1 MAATGALAQPEAFTG
16 LRAVVL
22 RRDLAAIAD
31 LIEICFAASLDTAGR
46 TAIHEMRA
54 LSRTGPLLWLL
65 ARLGQGI
72 PGMYGYVWVER
83 GRLVGNVTLTP
94 AGYGG
99 GWMIANVAVLPNY
112 RRRGIARRLMQAA
125 LAFVEE
131 RGAFAVLQVEADN
144 EAALDLYAG
153 LGFRVQRTFTRWRR
167 PAYQRPPLLPET
179 MPDVRPLARAE
190 ADRLYAL
197 ATSVRPD
204 ARGGLGWLRPATP
217 AALRPARWATL
228 RYALSGQRVDTW
240 VVPGEGGQLDAALRT
255 EQRIGGL
262 TRLFDLLVAPQRA
275 GELES
280 PLLNFALR
288 RLIAREHS
296 ALTEHPADDLAAGVA
311 LRENLFRPERVLAHM
326 FRPVPAEGDGQRSAP
341 PGGGYVR

>member
-1 MAATGALAQPEAFTG
+1 MAATGVLAQPEAFTG
-16 LRAVVL
+16 LRAVHL
-22 RRDLAAIAD
+22 RHDLAAIAD
-31 LIEICFAASLDTAGR
+31 LIEICFAASLDAAGR
-46 TAIHEMRA
+46 SAIHEMRA

-83 GRLVGNVTLTP
+83 GRLVGNVTVTP

-99 GWMIANVAVLPNY
+99 GWMIANVAVLPEF

-131 RGAFAVLQVEADN
+131 RGAFAVLQVDADN

-167 PAYQRPPLLPET
+167 PAYQRPPLLPQT

-190 ADRLYAL
+190 ADPLYAL
-197 ATSVRPD
+197 ATVVRPD
-204 ARGGLGWLRPATP
+204 SRGGLGWLRPVTP
-217 AALRPARWATL
+217 AALRPARWAAL
-228 RYALSGQRVDTW
+228 RYVLSGQRVETW
-240 VVPGEGGQLDAALRT
+240 VVPGENGQLDAALRV

-280 PLLNFALR
+280 PLINFALR

-296 ALTEHPADDLAAGVA
+296 ALTDHPADDLAAGVA

-326 FRPVPAEGDGQRSAP
+326 VRPALTHGDGQRVAS
-341 PGGGYVR
+341 PGGENVR